1 MENTLLG
8 LLLMVI
14 FVGIPGA
21 ALAIRWVL
29 RPLLRELGAA
39 TLALKKGTEGGLE
52 ERVAA
57 LERANRD
64 LGRMLAGRREPGEPV
79 AVERLA
85 GAAASASATGTHAGE
100 EGDPPASR

>member
-14 FVGIPGA
+14 FIGIPGA

-39 TLALKKGTEGGLE
+39 TLALKKGTESGLA

-64 LGRMLAGRREPGEPV
+64 LERTLAGLLEAGDPV
-79 AVERLA
+79 VVERLLEPP
-85 GAAASASATGTHAGE
+85 GSTSEEGASAK
-100 EGDPPASR
+100 GDPPASP